1 MPYKSPSI
9 LNLTSE
15 SFENPIPSHQRIQ
28 QLSKM
33 EFRVCRQPFNQGA
46 FNRFDHVFGRNP
58 TFGSCHPRCCQ
69 SGRHQPIQANP
80 SQSRI
85 AMNQLIEEA
94 KRQVELEQSYGAIS
108 DYFAAMNS
116 IMNAFHEQQNSV
128 KRNDNDD
135 EETID
140 TKSKLEKQEQNHTSL
155 EDVFEAAFKELT
167 KEYSEKSKPEGQE
180 NDELEKP
187 SENPDTKKEHQSKDE
202 QNIQAT
208 TKPTRLS
215 TKVQVTEDL
224 EKLQIEI
231 EFSGYQFKPEHL
243 DVHLVNENTLAISAK
258 DGEHN
263 FERKFKLAS
272 NCQMDKIMP
281 KFKDDENKQVLSITV
296 PKEAKKTLN
305 IPISLTLEN

>member
-1 MPYKSPSI
+1 
-9 LNLTSE
+9 
-15 SFENPIPSHQRIQ
+15 
-28 QLSKM
+28 
-33 EFRVCRQPFNQGA
+33 
-46 FNRFDHVFGRNP
+46 
-58 TFGSCHPRCCQ
+58 
-69 SGRHQPIQANP
+69 
-80 SQSRI
+80 
-85 AMNQLIEEA
+85 MNELIEEA

-108 DYFAAMNS
+108 DYFAAMN
-116 IMNAFHEQQNSV
+116 AFHKQQNSV
-128 KRNDNDD
+128 KRNDNDE

-140 TKSKLEKQEQNHTSL
+140 TKSKLEKQEQNYTTL

-167 KEYSEKSKPEGQE
+167 KEYSEKSQPEGQE

-187 SENPDTKKEHQSKDE
+187 SENPDTKQEHQVKDE
-202 QNIQAT
+202 QIIQT
-208 TKPTRLS
+208 TSKPACLS
-215 TKVQVTEDL
+215 TKVQVNEDL

-243 DVHLVNENTLAISAK
+243 DVKLENENTLVISAK

-281 KFKDDENKQVLSITV
+281 KFKDDENKQILSITV